1 MSQRN
6 SLVVG
11 GVDILARYGLVF
23 TDDYDLGFPEVKTSY
38 VDLAG
43 GDGSVDLTETSGA
56 VRYKDRS
63 QTFTLLVPRC
73 TQQEAEAIR
82 TSLAALLHGRR
93 YAYQLGVDPGYTYR
107 GRFAIG
113 QLTRI
118 EHTAETIPVTVT
130 ADPYKTRV
138 DSPITWL
145 INAAGGVTLTLFVG
159 RSVCPTIEVQRTTLV
174 SHKGTTWELPPGAS
188 KISDLWLAPDG
199 DELTIN
205 TYPEYSAT
213 TLSDYASQT
222 IADVEATYPRIEDA
236 AAGPTPAQVP
246 DTLSSYADDQI
257 SDYADRKIVE
267 LEHPSSPGDEYS
279 AYIQYDYQAL

>member
-11 GVDILARYGLVF
+11 GVDVLAKYGLVF

-56 VRYKDRS
+56 VRYKDRT

-73 TQQEAEAIR
+73 TQREAEAMR

-118 EHTAETIPVTVT
+118 EHTAETIPVTVV
-130 ADPYKTRV
+130 ADPYKSAGVTTLRF
-138 DSPITWL
+138 
-145 INAAGGVTLTLFVG
+145 NARGGVRVPVSNGT
-159 RSVCPTIEVQRTTLV
+159 RSVCPTIEVNHSAV
-174 SHKGTTWELPPGAS
+174 VGYHGESWSLPPGAHR
-188 KISDLWLAPDG
+188 ITDLWLDSGESEMVIDTDPTAGEVIWSDIG
-199 DELTIN
+199 SKTWSDVADLTLAELAIGSAGIN
-205 TYPEYSAT
+205 DSDAWETYKDLTWAELADKRWLELSHPAT
-213 TLSDYASQT
+213 ESDAYA
-222 IADVEATYPRIEDA
+222 
-236 AAGPTPAQVP
+236 
-246 DTLSSYADDQI
+246 
-257 SDYADRKIVE
+257 
-267 LEHPSSPGDEYS
+267 
-279 AYIQYDYQAL
+279 AYIQYERQYL